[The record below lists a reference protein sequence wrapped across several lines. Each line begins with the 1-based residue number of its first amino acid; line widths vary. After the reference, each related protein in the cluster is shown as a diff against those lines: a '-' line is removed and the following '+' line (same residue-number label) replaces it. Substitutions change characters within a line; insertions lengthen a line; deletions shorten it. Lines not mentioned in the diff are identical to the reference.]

1 MTGKLRALWSR
12 LWSTLKSGG
21 RARLLP
27 SREQQM
33 TSFSGRD
40 SERLDEEDRTGSQ
53 HVLLT
58 AAQQELRP
66 PATSPAWGGTC
77 VSQQGHKLSQLL
89 AACFAIAALLL
100 VAAPTNAQPNGRT
113 PRRVVPANAEQ
124 PGERVAERPE
134 LAPVP
139 GAAAPAGAVVGLP
152 GLGGLQPEQLVQP
165 QSFSSTLNLFIL
177 LTVIS
182 LVPSIL
188 IMTTCFVRFVI
199 VLGLLRQALGTQT
212 LPPNQVLMSLCLFLT
227 LLVMAPVW
235 RQSYENGIRPYTQP
249 APGQA
254 ALSLP
259 EAARR
264 TAQPIQKFMGG
275 QIERT
280 GNSDLVWMFLEYQ
293 RPPEGSPGSRDFK
306 PPETYEELGPD
317 ILLPAYMLSEMKAAF
332 VIGFQIYLPFLVIDL
347 VVAAVLMSM
356 GMAMLPPST
365 VSVPFKLLLFV
376 LIDGWGL
383 TVGML
388 LESVRPFGG

>member
-1 MTGKLRALWSR
+1 MIPQR
-12 LWSTLKSGG
+12 
-21 RARLLP
+21 
-27 SREQQM
+27 
-33 TSFSGRD
+33 
-40 SERLDEEDRTGSQ
+40 RTPWLG
-53 HVLLT
+53 
-58 AAQQELRP
+58 
-66 PATSPAWGGTC
+66 
-77 VSQQGHKLSQLL
+77 LSQVL
-89 AACFAIAALLL
+89 AATFAVAALLL
-100 VAAPTNAQPNGRT
+100 AAPPTNAQPNAGP
-113 PRRVVPANAEQ
+113 PRRVMPANAER
-124 PGERVAERPE
+124 PAERFAERPE
-134 LAPVP
+134 LAAVP
-139 GAAAPAGAVVGLP
+139 GRPAPAAGLP
-152 GLGGLQPEQLVQP
+152 GLPGLQPEQLVQP

-177 LTVIS
+177 MTVIS

-293 RPPEGSPGSRDFK
+293 RPPAGSPGARDFK

-317 ILLPAYMLSEMKAAF
+317 VLLPAYMLSEMKTAF

>member
-1 MTGKLRALWSR
+1 MTRQLRAPWLN
-12 LWSTLKSGG
+12 
-21 RARLLP
+21 
-27 SREQQM
+27 
-33 TSFSGRD
+33 
-40 SERLDEEDRTGSQ
+40 
-53 HVLLT
+53 
-58 AAQQELRP
+58 
-66 PATSPAWGGTC
+66 
-77 VSQQGHKLSQLL
+77 LSQLL
-89 AACFAIAALLL
+89 AVGFAIAALLL
-100 VAAPTNAQPNGRT
+100 VATPTNAQPNART

-124 PGERVAERPE
+124 PGERLAARPE

-139 GAAAPAGAVVGLP
+139 GAAAPVGAAAGLP

-227 LLVMAPVW
+227 MLVMAPVW

-293 RPPEGSPGSRDFK
+293 RPPEGSPGSQEFK

-317 ILLPAYMLSEMKAAF
+317 VLLPAYMLSEMKAAF